1 MAKEDID
8 KSLDGNLSIGKS
20 ADRLHQKRAALYENT
35 INEQFQPKNNIYNHS
50 NFDVY
55 IKDVFTGKTIP
66 YYSINDA
73 VRMARAGDNPGDD
86 DSSTMYS
93 HRENPNTLGQMRVN
107 STEHFNAKSCVESL
121 GFYTT
126 EYIKQQVMTL
136 GDKNSDLGMTE
147 DYGAMDNL
155 TFRNYI
161 KTGLTVDPVT
171 QEPLETVDEDAGYK
185 RVAPNLGIGLGESIV
200 LNPVFQFNKRDD
212 PRTNPMYT
220 KIGRIYSTRVMNNWP
235 IVLFQP
241 GRLKYNTGFMKLL
254 GLGGGA
260 GASDAYIRSGG
271 EGIVGAITAFFTT
284 ITDIIGVVGTIGGA
298 IFGGSKIVEFRQA
311 IKLYNQYYSMFLI
324 SLAEIMG
331 LYHEDVSGEYRYS
344 GEIKYLDI
352 WNVLPT
358 LHMNGGI
365 TKYIKSQFIPF
376 RCQKGMVGSE
386 TFSNNTEDNPLMEE
400 MNSTATQNDDTVSQG
415 SFLTAGK
422 DFLMTVASTFS
433 DKAAVLSGNG
443 RITLPNVYASSSF
456 SRSFN
461 VGFEF
466 HYPYGD
472 ALGKFENTQLQL
484 ITLLTLGLPRQT
496 GKLTYTSPFAVRVFV
511 KNHIMINYGMIESI
525 SVTRGGDANDWGPDG
540 FPKTLKVD
548 VSIKDMEPN
557 ISLPLAA
564 RGPLRMALETMFP
577 ASGFSEYLATIG
589 GLEIDQIML
598 NAHSGAM
605 KRAVNIFR
613 SAWSQKLNP
622 DHFLASVANTRL
634 LGNIF
639 SWINTSQVEKYV
651 RLGDINRMYTESNME
666 TMASST
672 WRPMPGG
679 PGGMVAM
686 TDFGTSENSS
696 GTKLSKEAQGA
707 DAAGLE
713 LISKEM
719 SQNRWYGDK

>member
-1 MAKEDID
+1 
-8 KSLDGNLSIGKS
+8 
-20 ADRLHQKRAALYENT
+20 
-35 INEQFQPKNNIYNHS
+35 
-50 NFDVY
+50 
-55 IKDVFTGKTIP
+55 
-66 YYSINDA
+66 
-73 VRMARAGDNPGDD
+73 
-86 DSSTMYS
+86 
-93 HRENPNTLGQMRVN
+93 
-107 STEHFNAKSCVESL
+107 
-121 GFYTT
+121 
-126 EYIKQQVMTL
+126 
-136 GDKNSDLGMTE
+136 
-147 DYGAMDNL
+147 
-155 TFRNYI
+155 
-161 KTGLTVDPVT
+161 
-171 QEPLETVDEDAGYK
+171 
-185 RVAPNLGIGLGESIV
+185 
-200 LNPVFQFNKRDD
+200 
-212 PRTNPMYT
+212 
-220 KIGRIYSTRVMNNWP
+220 
-235 IVLFQP
+235 
-241 GRLKYNTGFMKLL
+241 
-254 GLGGGA
+254 
-260 GASDAYIRSGG
+260 
-271 EGIVGAITAFFTT
+271 
-284 ITDIIGVVGTIGGA
+284 
-298 IFGGSKIVEFRQA
+298 
-311 IKLYNQYYSMFLI
+311 
-324 SLAEIMG
+324 
-331 LYHEDVSGEYRYS
+331 
-344 GEIKYLDI
+344 
-352 WNVLPT
+352 
-358 LHMNGGI
+358 
-365 TKYIKSQFIPF
+365 
-376 RCQKGMVGSE
+376 
-386 TFSNNTEDNPLMEE
+386 

-433 DKAAVLSGNG
+433 DKAAILSGNG

-639 SWINTSQVEKYV
+639 SWINASQVEKYV